1 MAAMG
6 RAPTRLS
13 HGERT
18 RREILD
24 VAVQLGAT
32 EGLEGLTIGRLA
44 EAVGL
49 SKGGTYA
56 HFGSKLALQLATV
69 EAAQAQFLEEV
80 VAPALQHAP
89 GVEQLRAFTDG
100 YFAYLERR
108 RETGGCFFTAA
119 ALEFDDRPGEVRDAL
134 RAVVE
139 ARDEVIRGAL
149 TAAVDARELP
159 RGTDVA
165 QLAFEV
171 TALCVGANVGHQLL
185 RQADALERARR
196 ALAARLAQLSSQA
209 AERRRR

>member
-1 MAAMG
+1 MG
-6 RAPTRLS
+6 RAAARLS

-44 EAVGL
+44 DAVGL

-56 HFGSKLALQLATV
+56 HFGSKLSLQLATV
-69 EAAQAQFLEEV
+69 ETALTQFQEEV
-80 VAPALQHAP
+80 VAPALQHPP

-108 RETGGCFFTAA
+108 RDRGGCFFTAA

-134 RAVVE
+134 RAAVE
-139 ARDEVIRGAL
+139 ARDAVIKGAL
-149 TAAVDARELP
+149 GAAVEAKELP
-159 RGTDVA
+159 RTTDVD

-171 TALCVGANVGHQLL
+171 AALCVGANVGHQLL
-185 RQADALERARR
+185 RQSDALERARR
-196 ALAARLAQLSSQA
+196 ALDARLQQLSYA
-209 AERRRR
+209 ALERRRK